1 MTERKGHKEMKTRMM
16 VAVLTAVVVGVC
28 GCWSP
33 LVVGEPLMDKDE
45 TIYGV
50 HIQPLIGF
58 SKHKVVGVNVA
69 ARLEP
74 DISGDRK
81 PNASEIVGLAVGAVH
96 HEVWGDVCGVQI
108 GGYSADASRH
118 VVNGVQIGGFG
129 TIAGEANGVQIAAV
143 GTEAKCCNGV
153 QLSLLGNVSWG
164 SMVAGNCTT
173 NTSRCVQVGLVNV
186 CGDHWFPLINFNF
199 RDCENPDGKDGNSK
213 SVFDFKFR
221 PW

>member
-1 MTERKGHKEMKTRMM
+1 MRFAQAKWNYVNDRTQRTQRNENANDGCSSYGGCGWCLR
-16 VAVLTAVVVGVC
+16 VLVTA
-28 GCWSP
+28 
-33 LVVGEPLMDKDE
+33 L
-45 TIYGV
+45 
-50 HIQPLIGF
+50 QPLIGF

-74 DISGDRK
+74 DISGGRK

-143 GTEAKCCNGV
+143 GTEAKSCNGV
-153 QLSLLGNVSWG
+153 QLSLLGNVSWE

-173 NTSRCVQVGLVNV
+173 NTSRCVQVGLVNI
-186 CGDHWFPLINFNF
+186 CGDHWFPLVNFNF
-199 RDCENPDGKDGNSK
+199 RDCENGDIKK
-213 SVFDFKFR
+213 WFALKFC